1 MQISVTEILNRVNAY
16 IWGAPLIVF
25 ILGMHVF
32 LTWRTGFVQRHLWM
46 AIKLTFSKES
56 SGKGDIS
63 PFSALA
69 VALAATIGTGNI
81 IGVAT
86 AIALGGPGAVFWMW
100 ISGVLGIATKYSE
113 ALLAVKYRIRK
124 DDGEYAGGP
133 MYTIERGMGPRWK
146 WLAVLFALFTSVAA
160 FGIGN
165 MVQCNSIALLLQE
178 NYAVP
183 AWFSGTA
190 LAIMT
195 ALVIIGGVK
204 GIARAST
211 VFLPMFVGLYI
222 LACLILLAIN
232 IENIP
237 SALWLILHSAFTG
250 ESAVG
255 GFAGAG
261 VAAAVRYGVARG
273 LFSNES
279 GLGSAP
285 IVAAA
290 AKTTCPVRQALVS
303 STGTFWDTVVMCLLM
318 GVVLV
323 ASGAWCAPGPNG
335 GGIGAAAMTSTAF
348 AQLGFI
354 GPHFLAIVLFSVV
367 LSTVLGWSYYGER
380 AFEYLFGERAVI
392 LYRLLWV
399 AAVVCGSFFTLNEVF
414 AFGDIANGLMSIPNL
429 ISLLALNAVIARE
442 TKQFFKAAPP
452 RI

>member
-1 MQISVTEILNRVNAY
+1 MGSTFSEVLNY
-16 IWGAPLIVF
+16 INGLVWGLPLIAF
-25 ILGMHVF
+25 ILGMHVY
-32 LTWRTGFVQRHLWM
+32 LTYRTGFVQRHLWT
-46 AIKLTFSKES
+46 AIKLTFSKET

-86 AIALGGPGAVFWMW
+86 AIELGGPGAVFWMW

-113 ALLAVKYRIRK
+113 ALLAVKYRVHK
-124 DDGEYAGGP
+124 GDGQYAGGP
-133 MYTIERGMGPRWK
+133 MYTIEHGMGPRWK
-146 WLAVLFALFTSVAA
+146 WLAVLFAVFTSIAA

-165 MVQCNSIALLLQE
+165 MVQCNSIALLLQD

-211 VFLPMFVGLYI
+211 AFLPCFVGLYI
-222 LACLILLAIN
+222 VACFILLAIN
-232 IENIP
+232 IDKVP
-237 SALWLILHSAFTG
+237 AALLLIVKDAFTG
-250 ESAVG
+250 EAALG

-261 VAAAVRYGVARG
+261 IAAAVRFGVARG

-290 AKTTCPVRQALVS
+290 AKTTSPVRQALVS

-323 ASGAWCAPGPNG
+323 ASGAWCATGPDG
-335 GGIGAAAMTSTAF
+335 SLIEAKGMTKTAF

-392 LYRLLWV
+392 LYRLMWV
-399 AAVVCGSFFTLNEVF
+399 VAVVCGSFFTLKDVF
-414 AFGDIANGLMSIPNL
+414 AFGDIANGLMAIPNL
-429 ISLLALNAVIARE
+429 ISLLVLNGVIAHE
-442 TKQFFKAAPP
+442 TKHFFKAGPP